1 MATNIVFRHCSIF
14 VSWQRLRMSQITSTR
29 VRLVRQPTNTAMK
42 MSAPADGLNG
52 VIGTGGATMIGIST
66 NPPNRAAATGTDG
79 HGFGPAG

>member
-52 VIGTGGATMIGIST
+52 VIGTGGTTMIGIST
-66 NPPNRAAATGTDG
+66 DLNRAAATGTDG
-79 HGFGPAG
+79 HGSGPAG